1 MDGNEIGL
9 FEDSLK
15 IDQFEA
21 ARKVSIRVDVR
32 IISDDVHR
40 HRLALARHFTADA
53 SEADDTQ
60 CFSSE
65 LDALELALLPFMALE
80 RFVCLGNI
88 AGHRKKHCHGMLG
101 GRGGRS
107 AWRVHD

>member
-40 HRLALARHFTADA
+40 HRLAFARPFTADA
-53 SEADDTQ
+53 SEADDTE
-60 CFSSE
+60 CFSRE
-65 LDALELALLPFMALE
+65 LDALNLLFSHLWLWSVLYAWGIL
-80 RFVCLGNI
+80 RAIANSIATVC
-88 AGHRKKHCHGMLG
+88 
-101 GRGGRS
+101 
-107 AWRVHD
+107 